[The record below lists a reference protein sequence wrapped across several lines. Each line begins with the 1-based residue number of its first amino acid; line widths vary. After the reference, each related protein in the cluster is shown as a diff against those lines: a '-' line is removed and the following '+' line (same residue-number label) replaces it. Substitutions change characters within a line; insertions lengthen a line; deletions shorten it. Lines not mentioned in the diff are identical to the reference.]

1 MDPAAKHAMDMRQ
14 QQLGTTCLPE
24 ALAGAIVG
32 ALLVLG
38 LAFTPWQSAIDLG
51 SATLVPI
58 LLVGALVGGAI
69 SWFAARPELER
80 ITGRRDTYVIERQR
94 RAA

>member
-1 MDPAAKHAMDMRQ
+1 MDMRQ
-14 QQLGTTCLPE
+14 QQLGTTCWPE

-32 ALLVLG
+32 ALLVLA
-38 LAFTPWQSAIDLG
+38 LAFTPWRNAIDLG
-51 SATLVPI
+51 TPTLIPL
-58 LLVGALVGGAI
+58 LLVGAVAGGVI